1 VTNGHAN
8 GSVKLNGVHA
18 KSEVA
23 TSNGH
28 ANGNGVDAKKVE
40 SFSGSILVVGFR
52 YNEYDGMV

>member
-1 VTNGHAN
+1 VANGHSN
-8 GSVKLNGVHA
+8 GSVKSNGVHA

-40 SFSGSILVVGFR
+40 NSSGSIPVVGFR
-52 YNEYDGMV
+52 YNEYDGKA